1 MAFAKRKWLWALLAF
16 IGLLVAALAVPF
28 LVPLSAYIPQL
39 TRRVSDR
46 IGQPVSIRNLRLEL
60 LPTPRLAII
69 GLKLG
74 RNDEVSIERASIVP
88 DLLLLPSGEVVLR
101 EIRADGVRIK
111 RSALD
116 LLDKLPKGGGG
127 SGILVR
133 RIVLRHVTYEQR
145 ALRLPVFN
153 VVVDLSVVPSATV
166 VRVSTDDGSFK
177 ATLDP
182 DHAGRTRL
190 SLSAR
195 NWRLPITIAP
205 LAFDELEASGTLH
218 DSRLA
223 LPEIHGKL
231 YGGTLAGS
239 LDLRWGRQWH
249 LDGKAELAG
258 VELVPLQSA
267 LGKPARLSGQLSGK
281 VSYSA
286 QARTAVQLG
295 NALVLDAPFEVTGGE
310 WHGVDLSRVAELPL
324 GKLSSG
330 GTTEFEQMKGDLAL
344 RGKHVQVNKICVRS
358 PALMA
363 AGNVSIAPDQT
374 LSGKLDVSVAKTKG
388 FVGVP
393 VAVSGTAADPS
404 LSLTKAG
411 VIGAMIGTMLL
422 PGIGTSLGLSAG
434 SRLEGRS
441 ECQ

>member
-1 MAFAKRKWLWALLAF
+1 MAFAKRKWLWGLVVF

-28 LVPLSAYIPQL
+28 LVPLTGYIPQL

-46 IGQPVSIRNLRLEL
+46 IGEPVSITDLRLQL

-74 RNDEVSIERASIVP
+74 RKDELSIERGSIVP
-88 DLLLLPSGEVVLR
+88 DLLLLLSGEVVLR
-101 EIRADGVRIK
+101 EISADGVRIK
-111 RSALD
+111 HSALD
-116 LLDKLPKGGGG
+116 LLDKLRKGRGGGG
-127 SGILVR
+127 ILIQ

-145 ALRLPVFN
+145 ALRLPEFN
-153 VVVDLSVVPSATV
+153 AVVDLSVVPAATV
-166 VRVSTDDGSFK
+166 VRLSTDDGAFR

-182 DHAGRTRL
+182 GRVGRARL
-190 SLSAR
+190 SISAR
-195 NWRLPITIAP
+195 NWRLPITAAP
-205 LAFDELEASGTLH
+205 LAFDQLEASGTLQGF
-218 DSRLA
+218 RLT
-223 LPEIHGKL
+223 LPEVRGKL

-239 LDLRWGRQWH
+239 LDLRWGRQWR
-249 LDGKAELAG
+249 LEGKAELAG
-258 VELVPLQSA
+258 IEVVPLQSA
-267 LGKPARLSGQLSGK
+267 LGKPARLSGRLSGK

-286 QARTAVQLG
+286 QASTAAQLG
-295 NALVLDAPFEVTGGE
+295 DALVLDAPFEVAGGE

-330 GTTEFEQMKGDLAL
+330 GTTKFEQMKGELAL
-344 RGKHVQVNKICVRS
+344 RGKHVQLNKICVRS

-393 VAVSGTAADPS
+393 VAVSGTTADPS
-404 LSLTKAG
+404 LSLTRAG
-411 VIGAMIGTMLL
+411 VIGAVIGTVLL

-434 SRLEGRS
+434 SRFDGRT